1 MLIVILFVVHRGTE
15 VLRGCRTTGAVL
27 ALIDGCLVDVV
38 ACTLEESCQAHAG
51 DNSTYEN

>member
-15 VLRGCRTTGAVL
+15 VLRGCRTAGAML

-38 ACTLEESCQAHAG
+38 SRTLEESCQAHAG
-51 DNSTYEN
+51 DYSTHEN